1 MTARNEVL
9 DQAAHFAAAM
19 LAIAPAIV
27 APSIATGAWAGFC
40 MGMVRELTE
49 EGRLSWGAIG
59 AVAASPGSRLDI
71 VFWLAGGAVAGCLG

>member
-1 MTARNEVL
+1 MMTRDEVL
-9 DQAAHFAAAM
+9 DQVAHFAAAM

-40 MGMVRELTE
+40 IGMVRELTE
-49 EGRLSWGAIG
+49 EGSLSWRAIG
-59 AVAASPGSRLDI
+59 AITASPGSRLDI